1 MSKSANA
8 GELRTPVYFK
18 LPYRERDEEGFWKDI
33 EINVFGQNDRLED
46 IPCMCKWVNAHGTEV
61 FQGMQLQIRE
71 PATITARYSKR
82 LLDNRLLIYKGDD
95 PMPYEAISYD
105 DVEERHVWLEI
116 KVQRKSGAR

>member
-1 MSKSANA
+1 MSKSANP

-18 LPYRERDEEGFWKDI
+18 LPSRTKDGEGYFTDAEE
-33 EINVFGQNDRLED
+33 NVFGQDEKGKD

-71 PATITARYSKR
+71 PATITTRYTKL
-82 LLDNRLLIYKGDD
+82 LLDDRLLIYKGDD
-95 PMPYEAISYD
+95 PRPYEAISHD
-105 DVEERHVWLEI
+105 NVEERNKWLEI